1 MAARSLPNGSGGG
14 DEDVG
19 EGIVAEINITPLTDI
34 FLVLLIIFMVTT
46 SVISNQGKEVDL
58 PNSAVA
64 STTPT
69 GVNVTVTSEGEVE
82 VDGKAVS
89 EANLAQA
96 LKEALD
102 RAKEK
107 IVILRG
113 DKKVLLGKAVN
124 ILDLAQEAGA
134 KGIALATKPPRPGD
148 S

>member
-1 MAARSLPNGSGGG
+1 MAVRALPNGSGE
-14 DEDVG
+14 DEVSD
-19 EGIVAEINITPLTDI
+19 GIVAEINITPLTDI

-69 GVNVTVTSEGEVE
+69 GVSVTVTSEGEVE

-89 EANLAQA
+89 EAQLPQA
-96 LKEALD
+96 LKDALD

-134 KGIALATKPPRPGD
+134 KGIALATKPPRPGE

>member
-1 MAARSLPNGSGGG
+1 MASSLRRD
-14 DEDVG
+14 DEGNLDDGV
-19 EGIVAEINITPLTDI
+19 VAEINITPLTDV

-64 STTPT
+64 STTPS

-89 EANLAQA
+89 EANLAAA
-96 LKEALD
+96 LKAALD
-102 RAKEK
+102 KAKEK

-134 KGIALATKPPRPGD
+134 KGIALATKPPRPGE

>member
-1 MAARSLPNGSGGG
+1 MLLPFCVLAAFAGNVFGQAIGS
-14 DEDVG
+14 
-19 EGIVAEINITPLTDI
+19 I
-34 FLVLLIIFMVTT
+34 
-46 SVISNQGKEVDL
+46 
-58 PNSAVA
+58 
-64 STTPT
+64 T
-69 GVNVTVTSEGEVE
+69 GVVQDVSGARIPGVSVTVTSEGEVE

-89 EANLAQA
+89 EAQLPLA

-102 RAKEK
+102 KAKEK

-134 KGIALATKPPRPGD
+134 KGIALATKPPRPGE